1 MLMQTPGLEPG
12 YREVA
17 IMVNAEVAVVGKV
30 SSEDR
35 GGIIA
40 TLEDPNTKVRDAR
53 VVVQK
58 ALVIEVGV
66 VTTTEGDSKTGGF
79 QETEG
84 VPVTFVLNTENSLKL
99 AFAQSFAVKVRLAL
113 REVGDDGQ
121 IPAEGQK

>member
-1 MLMQTPGLEPG
+1 M
-12 YREVA
+12 
-17 IMVNAEVAVVGKV
+17 
-30 SSEDR
+30 
-35 GGIIA
+35 
-40 TLEDPNTKVRDAR
+40 RDAR

-113 REVGDDGQ
+113 R
-121 IPAEGQK
+121 